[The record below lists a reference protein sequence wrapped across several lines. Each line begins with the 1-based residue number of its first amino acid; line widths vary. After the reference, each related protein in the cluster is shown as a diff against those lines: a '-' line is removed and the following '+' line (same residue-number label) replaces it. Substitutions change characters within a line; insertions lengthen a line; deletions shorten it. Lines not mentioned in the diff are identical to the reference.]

1 MTQSDDRLSLF
12 VSVGL
17 PEQRA
22 KETLKNGALTIELTA
37 VISDA
42 QKLAGQHSS
51 PRMKFIDRTG
61 R

>member
-22 KETLKNGALTIELTA
+22 KETLKNGALTTELSE

-42 QKLAGQHSS
+42 QTLAPGNSL
-51 PRMKFIDRTG
+51 
-61 R
+61 

>member
-22 KETLKNGALTIELTA
+22 KETLKNNALTTELSD

-42 QKLAGQHSS
+42 QKLAQGKGLE
-51 PRMKFIDRTG
+51 R
-61 R
+61 